1 MSSDPALDLATAYL
15 RLNGYFLIT
24 EQDLHV
30 REHDGYRSL
39 TDIDII
45 AIRPPTAPGPEHHR
59 HGERV
64 EECLIVTDSDPLLDL
79 DPTRFD
85 VIIGEVK
92 TGEAAVNPPL
102 RTAGALH
109 AALRRT
115 GDLYATGLDDVVDQ
129 LLDEGDATTSTARVR
144 LVAFAGYGH
153 RSSETTVLLGDAAR
167 FIRSPPPWAP
177 PSVPRHPLFGP
188 RGCHVRPHR
197 EARLSHRR
205 VAVSRRGRL

>member
-30 REHDGYRSL
+30 RERDGYRSL

-45 AIRPPTAPGPEHHR
+45 AIRPPTAPGPVHHR
-59 HGERV
+59 LGLRV
-64 EECLIVTDSDPLLDL
+64 EECLIVTDSDRLLDI
-79 DPTRFD
+79 DTTRFD

-92 TGEAAVNPPL
+92 TGEAAVNPSL

-115 GDLYATGLDDVVDQ
+115 GDIYTTDLDDVVDQ

-144 LVAFAGYGH
+144 LVAFAGYG
-153 RSSETTVLLGDAAR
+153 RSSSETTVLLGDAAR
-167 FIRSPPPWAP
+167 FIRS
-177 PSVPRHPLFGP
+177 HLHG
-188 RGCHVRPHR
+188 HR
-197 EARLSHRR
+197 DLYR
-205 VAVSRRGRL
+205 VTRFSDPVVAMFALIEKLG